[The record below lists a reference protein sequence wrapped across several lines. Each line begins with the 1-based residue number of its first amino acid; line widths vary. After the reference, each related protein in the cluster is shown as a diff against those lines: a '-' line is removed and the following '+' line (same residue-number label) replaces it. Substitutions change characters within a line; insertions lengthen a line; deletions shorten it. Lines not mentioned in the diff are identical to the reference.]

1 MARMIPSVISPET
14 KSGAEKKIFK
24 WFENAPN
31 TDDWVVFHSLGIAHH
46 QTLIEGEV
54 DFLVVAPKLGIF
66 ALEVKGGRVKR
77 TDGMWTFTN
86 RANQVTTK
94 SRGPFEQA
102 SEAIFSIMDA
112 IKEKAD
118 VAHYNVSNLHFGFGV
133 MVPDIEYG
141 TMGIDEEPWQV
152 FDCNDGDNVRDF
164 IIRLAEG
171 SKKKYEE
178 TYGKLNPSKLP
189 TTQDAKYLISILR
202 SDFDKVLAIKAR
214 INNAEQELIELT
226 EKQYKC
232 LDQIEENRRAIVY
245 GPAGTGK
252 TLLAIEQAKKS
263 VANGKN
269 VALIC
274 FNNSIGTWFETYF
287 DELAEEY
294 KPVYVGTF
302 HSLLMHVMNLAG
314 EKINVPSDD
323 ISKKDFYEE
332 VLPTKVLE
340 ILIDNPLLEFDE
352 IVIDEAQDLIRDN
365 YIDVMDL
372 LLKKGFE
379 HGCWKFFGDF
389 SRQAIYADGI
399 DGHQMLEQMEDR
411 TSFIRY
417 KLTENCR
424 NTKQICD
431 DIQTITGYEAPKDLW
446 TKVEGLPVD
455 HKTCSTE
462 DEQLEKLESL
472 LAELQEKN
480 IENGKITI
488 LSPKTRNNSV
498 VSHVDGVKI
507 RDYDFKS
514 NDTITFST
522 IQSFKGLENS
532 VVILTDVNSY
542 SAVNLM
548 YVALSRARTA
558 LYIFETKGAHSEYS
572 ELLKRRLLNG

>member
-1 MARMIPSVISPET
+1 MIPSVISPET

-24 WFENAPN
+24 WFENADN

-54 DFLVVAPKLGIF
+54 DFLVIAPKFGIF

-86 RANQVTTK
+86 RAGHVDTK

-102 SEAIFSIMDA
+102 SDAIFSIMDA

-118 VAHYNVSNLHFGFGV
+118 VEHYNVGNLHFGFGV

-164 IIRLAEG
+164 IVRLAEG
-171 SKKKYEE
+171 SQKKYEE
-178 TYGKLNPSKLP
+178 TYGKLKPSKLP
-189 TTQDAKYLISILR
+189 TSQDAKYLISILR

-226 EKQYKC
+226 EKQYRC
-232 LDQIEENRRAIVY
+232 LDQIEENRRGVVY

-263 VANGKN
+263 VLNGKK
-269 VALIC
+269 VALLC
-274 FNNSIGTWFETYF
+274 FNNSIGTWFQTFFQEQAS
-287 DELAEEY
+287 DY
-294 KPVYVGTF
+294 KPEFVGTF
-302 HSLLMHVMNLAG
+302 HGFMTKLLIDAG
-314 EKINVPSDD
+314 ERIDVPSDD
-323 ISKKDFYEE
+323 EAKRVYYEKILPSKALE
-332 VLPTKVLE
+332 VLLISPT
-340 ILIDNPLLEFDE
+340 EFDE
-352 IVIDEAQDLIRDN
+352 IIIDEAQDLIRDN

-372 LLKKGFE
+372 TLKKGFE
-379 HGCWKFFGDF
+379 HGSWKFFGDF
-389 SRQAIYADGI
+389 SRQAIYSDELTGQELL
-399 DGHQMLEQMEDR
+399 DSLEER

-424 NTKQICD
+424 NTRQICD

-446 TKVEGLPVD
+446 TKVEGIPVD
-455 HKTCSTE
+455 HKTCTSE
-462 DEQLEKLESL
+462 EEELEKLEDL
-472 LAELQEKN
+472 LRELDEKN
-480 IENGKITI
+480 IEKDKITI
-488 LSPKTRNNSV
+488 LSPKSRENSIVSKIENIKIKDYSFRSNNEIS
-498 VSHVDGVKI
+498 
-507 RDYDFKS
+507 
-514 NDTITFST
+514 FST

-532 VVILTDVNSY
+532 VVIMVDINTY
-542 SAVNLM
+542 SSMNLM
-548 YVALSRARTA
+548 YVGLSRARTA
-558 LYIFETKGAHSEYS
+558 LYIFETKGAHVEYS